1 MPPRMTVIAHFHYQI
16 QPGRM
21 EEFGVKLKA
30 AAGPR
35 FASEQMPE
43 AIRFYRCIVPGTGG
57 NPLLMDIEYPNLAA
71 YGARSD
77 FEHSQAARAAIWG
90 AQADA
95 PELLL
100 GVELLQQ
107 FDPFA

>member
-1 MPPRMTVIAHFHYQI
+1 MTVIARFHYQI

-21 EEFGVKLKA
+21 DEFRAKLKDA
-30 AAGPR
+30 ADPQ
-35 FASEQMPE
+35 FASAQMPQ
-43 AIRFYRCIVPGTGG
+43 AIRFYRCVVPGSDRDT
-57 NPLLMDIEYPNLAA
+57 LLMDIEYPNLAA

-77 FEHSQAARAAIWG
+77 FEHSQAAWAALWG

-95 PELLL
+95 PEHLL
-100 GVELLQQ
+100 GVDLLQQ